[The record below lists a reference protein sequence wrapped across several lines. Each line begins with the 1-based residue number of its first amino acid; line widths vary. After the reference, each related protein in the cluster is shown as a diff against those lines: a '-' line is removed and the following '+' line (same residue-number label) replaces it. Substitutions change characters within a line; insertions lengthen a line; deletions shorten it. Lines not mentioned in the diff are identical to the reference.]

1 MESWYQRYFICTD
14 VPVMYTSLKKFIH
27 FLDYKNCLKK
37 WESFLANNM
46 IYLFILSLPIP
57 STQPSYSADV
67 LILNSFLPLLSWKG
81 SSQKS
86 DCLIEWRGR
95 RAHAAAWRAG
105 FQATVLMEV
114 CCEIHSRLF
123 SLSNSSF
130 SSLDFWHEQPNI
142 CIFRVLFWGWTFGV

>member
-1 MESWYQRYFICTD
+1 
-14 VPVMYTSLKKFIH
+14 MYISLKKFIH

-46 IYLFILSLPIP
+46 TYLFILSLPIP

-95 RAHAAAWRAG
+95 RAHAAAWQAG
-105 FQATVLMEV
+105 FRATVLMEV
-114 CCEIHSRLF
+114 CCMIDGGLF
-123 SLSNSSF
+123 SLSDLSEHDF
-130 SSLDFWHEQPNI
+130 ISLASIPGMNNQTFVFLES
-142 CIFRVLFWGWTFGV
+142 LFWGWTFGV